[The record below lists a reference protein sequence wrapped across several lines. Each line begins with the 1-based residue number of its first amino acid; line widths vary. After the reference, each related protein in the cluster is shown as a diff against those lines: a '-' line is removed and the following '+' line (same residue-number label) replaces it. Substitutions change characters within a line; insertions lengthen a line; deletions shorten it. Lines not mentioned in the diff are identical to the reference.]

1 MTPITH
7 CDVGPDLISSD
18 LWICCGGEEG
28 SEVSIFTTNTMEEVC
43 KHPVKENQIQCMKQC
58 GQYVWVPSR
67 TDIEYGVVNIFNK
80 STKDLIIRLE
90 LKENTISCITNSDQ
104 LVYLGTMEGN
114 CFIFPTDASDI
125 QSNTEHYCKCI
136 SEHCVDGL
144 ALSQSY
150 LWVSIQSQIHFLN
163 PHTLKFEC
171 MVKRTVNTGA
181 NIGRM
186 MLSDSGDMIWS
197 AHLGGVVLSAQC

>member
-1 MTPITH
+1 MSQQIIECLSAPALQLIVSVVLFNGNNTICNGCIVTPITH

-67 TDIEYGVVNIFNK
+67 TDIEYGVVNVFNK
-80 STKDLIIRLE
+80 STIDLIIRLE
-90 LKENTISCITNSDQ
+90 LKENTISCITDSDQ

-125 QSNTEHYCKCI
+125 QSNTEH
-136 SEHCVDGL
+136 
-144 ALSQSY
+144 LSIVSVY
-150 LWVSIQSQIHFLN
+150 LS
-163 PHTLKFEC
+163 
-171 MVKRTVNTGA
+171 TVL
-181 NIGRM
+181 M
-186 MLSDSGDMIWS
+186 DWL
-197 AHLGGVVLSAQC
+197 